1 MGPSERRERRLAR
14 TSHGKKRRANPRA
27 ARGARTEARRAH
39 TRRLHEQ
46 RERRSPTGWASRSTR
61 REATR
66 TERASLAGT
75 KESPFEARAA
85 PIEIREAR
93 IASCEAPRK

>member
-1 MGPSERRERRLAR
+1 MGR
-14 TSHGKKRRANPRA
+14 
-27 ARGARTEARRAH
+27 
-39 TRRLHEQ
+39 
-46 RERRSPTGWASRSTR
+46 ASRSTR

-93 IASCEAPRK
+93 IASCEAPRKAWEAMNSFDEDSWRLRRDPNKVERAKSNLGRAR